1 MSRRVSELLLASV
14 IAARATSYLFS
25 KLILQG
31 MGVFNLMAVRFLL
44 AFVLLAVPFFPR
56 LRRMDRRTLLGGAI
70 MGALYYLTMAAELH
84 GLQRVPT
91 STVSF
96 LENTA
101 IVWVPLLSAA
111 ISRRAPE
118 KKTILS
124 AVFCLAGVG
133 LLTLSSA
140 LGFGAGEAW
149 CIAAALLY
157 AAAILTTDRL
167 THGTIDALAAGVVQV
182 GTIGLLGLVSTLLF
196 ESPRLPQG
204 GGEWHGILALAVVC
218 TGFGFTLQPVAQ
230 RGTTAERA
238 GLFCAVNPMV
248 AAALGAVFLH
258 ETLTAQSLAGMG
270 LILLGIFT
278 AGRSGKA
285 LQAPARYDR
294 MKKTIS

>member
-1 MSRRVSELLLASV
+1 MSRRFSELLLASV

-31 MGVFNLMAVRFLL
+31 MGIFNLMAVRFLI
-44 AFVLLAVPFFPR
+44 AFALLAALFFPR
-56 LRRMDRRTLLGGAI
+56 LKRIDRRSLLGGAA
-70 MGALYYLTMAAELH
+70 MGALYYLTMAAELK
-84 GLQRVPT
+84 GLQCVPT

-101 IVWVPLLSAA
+101 IVWVPLLAA
-111 ISRRAPE
+111 ALSRRAPE

-149 CIAAALLY
+149 CLGAALLY

-167 THGTIDALAAGVVQV
+167 THGKLDALAAGIVQV
-182 GTIGLLGLVSTLLF
+182 GTIGLLGLVSALLF

-204 GGEWHGILALAVVC
+204 GTEWLGILALAVVC

-248 AAALGAVFLH
+248 AATLGAVFLH
-258 ETLTAQSLAGMG
+258 ETLTAQSLAGMA

-278 AGRSGKA
+278 AGRSGKP
-285 LQAPARYDR
+285 LKPSARYGK
-294 MKKTIS
+294 MKETTI